1 MAKRKKRMKLPNN
14 FGSIK
19 YLGKGR
25 RRPYGVYPP
34 VEEWNFSGPVSP
46 KALAYTESWEEGY
59 EILTAYNMEKEGKIK
74 VNYGT
79 FIDR

>member
-34 VEEWNFSGPVSP
+34 VEE
-46 KALAYTESWEEGY
+46 
-59 EILTAYNMEKEGKIK
+59 
-74 VNYGT
+74 
-79 FIDR
+79 